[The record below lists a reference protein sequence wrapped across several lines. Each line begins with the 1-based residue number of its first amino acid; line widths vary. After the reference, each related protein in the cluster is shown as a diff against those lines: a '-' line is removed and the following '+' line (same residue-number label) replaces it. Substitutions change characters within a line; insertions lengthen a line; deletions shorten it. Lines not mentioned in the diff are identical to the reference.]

1 MLERGR
7 SEDAAEA
14 LRRGEQVHREMEIAM
29 GKQPTLAELLKKYEG
44 AHPFRWFERA
54 RGLVYRLTGEAWQ
67 PEVGSP
73 PPWVPAPLADA
84 WFAELS
90 ALAGSASEATE
101 PAPGG
106 PKDDLKDTR
115 PEAEIE
121 PIQEPTLRE
130 LLEPLKAEV
139 PGFQRHPGFRWLE
152 GSRSLVYLHTGEA
165 WYPSREAPPSWVPY
179 SIWRAWHREADKK
192 VLLAR
197 LEGSSEPAFDEPRD
211 DLKDTNPKTAIGDTK
226 VPLALCSPIAS
237 AHWALAQYV
246 GMRKYQAWNW
256 RVAGVRGSTYISA
269 IKRHLDAYVSGE
281 ELDPADGSHHLGN
294 IMACAAILLDAQ
306 AAGKLNDDRP
316 PSVEC
321 RSTYEFIEKQ
331 MAVTRERYSH
341 IEQRPYTIKDSTD
354 AGRAAIS

>member
-1 MLERGR
+1 MSCILSEPACTTLSDPDRITQWDRLGANTYPTPAEIQDQAQEMLERGR

-106 PKDDLKDTR
+106 PK
-115 PEAEIE
+115 
-121 PIQEPTLRE
+121 
-130 LLEPLKAEV
+130 
-139 PGFQRHPGFRWLE
+139 
-152 GSRSLVYLHTGEA
+152 
-165 WYPSREAPPSWVPY
+165 
-179 SIWRAWHREADKK
+179 
-192 VLLAR
+192 
-197 LEGSSEPAFDEPRD
+197 D